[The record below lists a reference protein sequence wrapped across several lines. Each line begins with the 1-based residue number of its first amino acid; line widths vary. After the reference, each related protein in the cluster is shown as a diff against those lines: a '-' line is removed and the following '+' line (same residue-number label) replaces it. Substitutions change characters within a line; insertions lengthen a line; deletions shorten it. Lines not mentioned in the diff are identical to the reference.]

1 MDFEIRWTP
10 AAADDLE
17 SIINYAAGRD
27 PQAAERLAESIIDH
41 IEILR
46 TFPRIG
52 PRYKKRA
59 SGDVREILCGMYRV
73 FYRVNER
80 LQYVEILTILHG
92 AREEPDFS
100 GNGR

>member
-1 MDFEIRWTP
+1 MDFEIRWT
-10 AAADDLE
+10 ATAADDLE
-17 SIINYAAGRD
+17 SIITYTAERD
-27 PQAAERLAESIIDH
+27 PQAAERLGTSIIDH
-41 IEILR
+41 IEVLR

-52 PRYKKRA
+52 PRHKKRA
-59 SGDVREILCGMYRV
+59 SGDVREILCELYRV

-80 LQYVEILTILHG
+80 SRYVEILTILHG

>member
-1 MDFEIRWTP
+1 MDFEIRWTL

-17 SIINYAAGRD
+17 SIINYAAERD
-27 PQAAERLAESIIDH
+27 PQAAERLAESIIAH

-52 PRYKKRA
+52 PRYRNRA
-59 SGDVREILCGMYRV
+59 SADVREILCGMYRV

-80 LQYVEILTILHG
+80 AQFVEILRILHG
-92 AREEPDFS
+92 AREEPNFS